1 MLQCVCAHTSPL
13 SALHTHCMPVVYCI
27 TVEKLFAHQPSASFH
42 VDSHLAQWR
51 YEILFIFSLERR
63 AHSTKSHV
71 RCLGNRKVAWC
82 ARRTKYTAFLVVF
95 TQSRKSYWKLIFIFC
110 FSVCLAC
117 DLLTVAD
124 YQRAA
129 RCFLLSPRRS
139 QHKVL
144 SLSLFDSARI
154 SSIRRCVCLRFFGP
168 PRTLSRHYFDSSSSL
183 GWQLKCR

>member
-1 MLQCVCAHTSPL
+1 MLCVCAYKPSLCCTL
-13 SALHTHCMPVVYCI
+13 IVCAAVVYCI
-27 TVEKLFAHQPSASFH
+27 SVEKLFAHQPSASFH
-42 VDSHLAQWR
+42 VDSHLAQWHTAMR
-51 YEILFIFSLERR
+51 YEILFIFSR
-63 AHSTKSHV
+63 APHSTKSHV
-71 RCLGNRKVAWC
+71 LLGNRKLAWC
-82 ARRTKYTAFLVVF
+82 ARTKYTAFLVVF

-144 SLSLFDSARI
+144 SFRLHSARI
-154 SSIRRCVCLRFFGP
+154 PSIRRCVCLRFFGP
-168 PRTLSRHYFDSSSSL
+168 PRTLSRHYFDSSSSSL